1 MKISVFWAVL
11 GGFILAVLIILLVRL
26 IGKIVDIVRNR
37 VWDFF
42 IFKYGSMEE
51 LKISL
56 DAALIAI
63 AIFMVVV
70 YVLKFLKKRFE
81 EYL

>member
-37 VWDFF
+37 V
-42 IFKYGSMEE
+42 
-51 LKISL
+51 
-56 DAALIAI
+56 
-63 AIFMVVV
+63 
-70 YVLKFLKKRFE
+70 
-81 EYL
+81 

>member
-1 MKISVFWAVL
+1 MSISIFWAVFC
-11 GGFILAVLIILLVRL
+11 GIIVAVLIILSVRL
-26 IGKIVDIVRNR
+26 IGKIVDIVRGSM
-37 VWDFF
+37 WDFF

-63 AIFMVVV
+63 AISVVVV

-81 EYL
+81 KYL

>member
-1 MKISVFWAVL
+1 MKISVFWAVFC
-11 GGFILAVLIILLVRL
+11 GIIVAVLIILLVRL

-56 DAALIAI
+56 DATLIAMAI
-63 AIFMVVV
+63 ASVAI

>member
-1 MKISVFWAVL
+1 
-11 GGFILAVLIILLVRL
+11 
-26 IGKIVDIVRNR
+26 
-37 VWDFF
+37 
-42 IFKYGSMEE
+42 MEE